1 MEDKKAMLIEKKMS
15 LIELI
20 NHTEEAPKLNFF
32 NFLSE
37 KIDHDYTYLAN
48 LFSKTEGLTIEY
60 FIIYHKIESVKNV
73 SLTMNLTLMKYLGSF
88 TIAVW

>member
-37 KIDHDYTYLAN
+37 KIDHDYTYL
-48 LFSKTEGLTIEY
+48 SQ
-60 FIIYHKIESVKNV
+60 
-73 SLTMNLTLMKYLGSF
+73 SF
-88 TIAVW
+88 F